1 MIGLKDEADFF
12 NNLVNHKI
20 LIIMIPTIHYVSEKV
35 NSEFPIGHTE
45 SGGKCMAQY
54 FQCQHCHSRYTI
66 GFNRQPLLIK
76 SEITV
81 NNFKKNLDN

>member
-1 MIGLKDEADFF
+1 ME
-12 NNLVNHKI
+12 NNKEVDPDWI
-20 LIIMIPTIHYVSEKV
+20 LNKYFQDKCPLCSEKV